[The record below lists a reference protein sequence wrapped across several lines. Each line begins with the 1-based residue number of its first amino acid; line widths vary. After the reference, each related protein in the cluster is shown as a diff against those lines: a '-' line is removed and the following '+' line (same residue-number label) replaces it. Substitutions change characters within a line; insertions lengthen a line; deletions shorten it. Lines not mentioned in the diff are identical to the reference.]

1 MHWKMCH
8 ALVHYSDLA
17 FYFLLNK
24 KEHTSH
30 VIVRFVVRSVRLQNL
45 AYKFSFSLL
54 RLLLP
59 VNFFAWVCPPRS
71 LYHLCMLYHV
81 HTDLTPAPIC
91 AVV

>member
-1 MHWKMCH
+1 MHWKMYH
-8 ALVHYSDLA
+8 ALAHYSDLA
-17 FYFLLNK
+17 FYFLVTK

-30 VIVRFVVRSVRLQNL
+30 VIVRFVVRSVQLQNL

-59 VNFFAWVCPPRS
+59 VSFLAWVCPS
-71 LYHLCMLYHV
+71 YVYHLCMPYHF

-91 AVV
+91 AVA